1 MYLIYYLPIY
11 NTHNYLIHYFHI
23 FDLNYIHL
31 QMVLVLGLVLVL
43 VLVLVLGPAVARHR
57 TAMTTRDPALSIV
70 LVASHAAYEL
80 RSDQPCPPISSPPW
94 LPRCSFRWCGASRRR
109 SLASTCWARW
119 EAQVAMC

>member
-1 MYLIYYLPIY
+1 M
-11 NTHNYLIHYFHI
+11 TM
-23 FDLNYIHL
+23 
-31 QMVLVLGLVLVL
+31 QMRTGPLGPAPLLLMMLTAVSSSSLELVLVL
-43 VLVLVLGPAVARHR
+43 VLVLVLGPAVARR
-57 TAMTTRDPALSIV
+57 RAAMTTRDPALSIV
-70 LVASHAAYEL
+70 SVASHAAYEL